1 MFDMY
6 YLNNL
11 KYFPTV
17 IHVRR
22 QWKQGSMYVLWRLI
36 EESKSRKLIRRRGIP
51 YLPLHLHHED
61 G

>member
-1 MFDMY
+1 MY

-17 IHVRR
+17 IPVRR

-36 EESKSRKLIRRRGIP
+36 EESKSRKLIRRRGILH
-51 YLPLHLHHED
+51 LPLHLHHEV